1 MKYIEAQIKDGVLQ
15 LFNRTI
21 IGSDVVVDF
30 AVVDF

>member
-21 IGSDVVVDF
+21 IGSDDGIYSVLYT
-30 AVVDF
+30 